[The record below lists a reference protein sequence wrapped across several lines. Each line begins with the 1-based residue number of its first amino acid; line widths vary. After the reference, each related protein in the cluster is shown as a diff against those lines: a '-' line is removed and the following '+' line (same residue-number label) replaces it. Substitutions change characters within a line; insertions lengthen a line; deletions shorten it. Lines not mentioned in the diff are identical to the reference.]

1 MPSKVSCGFHSGRIT
16 ESRSFFGL
24 SFALLEEKAPSSG
37 SYMFIYMIENLLCL
51 AVILRSSFENGRDP
65 RGHPVGSPLDLF
77 KPWSM
82 AAAVGVAEL
91 AS

>member
-24 SFALLEEKAPSSG
+24 SFALLEETR

>member
-1 MPSKVSCGFHSGRIT
+1 MAFIRVESLKVDLFLVFLEHSLRK
-16 ESRSFFGL
+16 RPL
-24 SFALLEEKAPSSG
+24 ALVHTC
-37 SYMFIYMIENLLCL
+37 FYMIENLLCL

-82 AAAVGVAEL
+82 AAAVGVA
-91 AS
+91 

>member
-1 MPSKVSCGFHSGRIT
+1 
-16 ESRSFFGL
+16 
-24 SFALLEEKAPSSG
+24 
-37 SYMFIYMIENLLCL
+37 MIENLLCL

-82 AAAVGVAEL
+82 AAADRKSTRL
-91 AS
+91 NSSH

>member
-1 MPSKVSCGFHSGRIT
+1 MK
-16 ESRSFFGL
+16 
-24 SFALLEEKAPSSG
+24 
-37 SYMFIYMIENLLCL
+37 ENLLCL

-82 AAAVGVAEL
+82 AAAVGVSRITCIVIPDTPRRIEGEPYVIGA
-91 AS
+91 